1 MNHPNSQ
8 TLRYDLQRFADGS
21 VVNTTT
27 GQVNAYTGVQT
38 PGMTAAM
45 KTFYDTELLE
55 NARDEAVYG
64 QLGKPQTLPAGHGKT
79 VEWRKWNTL
88 PEPDKLTEG
97 VIPDGK
103 KFGQSALTVTVAQYG
118 EYVTVS
124 DQLQLH
130 AVDDTILGA
139 AEEVGAAMGRK
150 ADKLTR
156 DAILA
161 GSTNVLFAPPVNAS
175 GAVGTA
181 PTTVYGV
188 SADEAAFC
196 RFTPD
201 LVAKAVTRLKK
212 QNAPT
217 IDGKYVAI
225 IHPSVAYDLRRCS
238 DWINYHQ
245 YDATTEIFTGEIG
258 ELHGV
263 RFIESNMAPVM
274 VGAPLFS
281 ESQRYL
287 TLAARAAATAGAAIS
302 GGYGLTG
309 SQKWTVTEDLTAA
322 ACDYAALVGQYVLLS
337 DNGAITN
344 RMLVTG
350 VDPANKAIYTGEG
363 SNASFTVE
371 AGKDFLLPGN
381 GGAESKAAGK
391 PVAVYATMLFG
402 RDAFGVVSP
411 EGAGM
416 EMIIKTGDQAGGPL
430 NQFSTVGG
438 KMSHGARVLYPD
450 RMLTIYSASSDSATD
465 EGNWSL

>member
-1 MNHPNSQ
+1 MHYT
-8 TLRYDLQRFADGS
+8 TLNTSNTSNPQPLPYDLQRFADGS

-161 GSTNVLFAPPVNAS
+161 GSTNVLFAPPVNATRPSIDVIFRWSRLFCMAVKS
-175 GAVGTA
+175 GRKGLKTA
-181 PTTVYGV
+181 HSMP
-188 SADEAAFC
+188 
-196 RFTPD
+196 
-201 LVAKAVTRLKK
+201 
-212 QNAPT
+212 
-217 IDGKYVAI
+217 
-225 IHPSVAYDLRRCS
+225 
-238 DWINYHQ
+238 
-245 YDATTEIFTGEIG
+245 
-258 ELHGV
+258 
-263 RFIESNMAPVM
+263 
-274 VGAPLFS
+274 
-281 ESQRYL
+281 
-287 TLAARAAATAGAAIS
+287 
-302 GGYGLTG
+302 
-309 SQKWTVTEDLTAA
+309 
-322 ACDYAALVGQYVLLS
+322 
-337 DNGAITN
+337 
-344 RMLVTG
+344 
-350 VDPANKAIYTGEG
+350 
-363 SNASFTVE
+363 
-371 AGKDFLLPGN
+371 
-381 GGAESKAAGK
+381 
-391 PVAVYATMLFG
+391 
-402 RDAFGVVSP
+402 
-411 EGAGM
+411 
-416 EMIIKTGDQAGGPL
+416 
-430 NQFSTVGG
+430 
-438 KMSHGARVLYPD
+438 
-450 RMLTIYSASSDSATD
+450 
-465 EGNWSL
+465 

>member
-161 GSTNVLFAPPVNAS
+161 GSTNVLFAPPRRRSTAS
-175 GAVGTA
+175 A
-181 PTTVYGV
+181 PTRQP
-188 SADEAAFC
+188 SAASP
-196 RFTPD
+196 RTWSP
-201 LVAKAVTRLKK
+201 R
-212 QNAPT
+212 
-217 IDGKYVAI
+217 
-225 IHPSVAYDLRRCS
+225 PSR
-238 DWINYHQ
+238 
-245 YDATTEIFTGEIG
+245 G
-258 ELHGV
+258 
-263 RFIESNMAPVM
+263 
-274 VGAPLFS
+274 
-281 ESQRYL
+281 
-287 TLAARAAATAGAAIS
+287 
-302 GGYGLTG
+302 
-309 SQKWTVTEDLTAA
+309 
-322 ACDYAALVGQYVLLS
+322 
-337 DNGAITN
+337 
-344 RMLVTG
+344 
-350 VDPANKAIYTGEG
+350 
-363 SNASFTVE
+363 
-371 AGKDFLLPGN
+371 
-381 GGAESKAAGK
+381 
-391 PVAVYATMLFG
+391 
-402 RDAFGVVSP
+402 
-411 EGAGM
+411 
-416 EMIIKTGDQAGGPL
+416 
-430 NQFSTVGG
+430 
-438 KMSHGARVLYPD
+438 
-450 RMLTIYSASSDSATD
+450 
-465 EGNWSL
+465 